1 MPKAP
6 VSDIVTYYEEAGSG
20 DALVLLTGLGADL
33 AAARDAARHAHAPYS
48 RFAVGAA
55 ARVRRCGSP
64 GRGRRLLTG
73 SL

>member
-33 AAARDAARHAHAPYS
+33 TVVAGGGKLLSTVLESFTKGKKEDAA
-48 RFAVGAA
+48 
-55 ARVRRCGSP
+55 
-64 GRGRRLLTG
+64 
-73 SL
+73 